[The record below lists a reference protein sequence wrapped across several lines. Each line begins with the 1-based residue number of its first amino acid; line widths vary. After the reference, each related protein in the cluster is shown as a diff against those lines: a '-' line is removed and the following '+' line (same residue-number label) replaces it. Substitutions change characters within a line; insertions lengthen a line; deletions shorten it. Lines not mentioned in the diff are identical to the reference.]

1 MHRHRMHSYI
11 HTLSRSYTHT
21 HVQAI
26 GNQEEAAAREI
37 NLKVAEV
44 EEALGQLRVEKAA
57 VLRKLKQLEA

>member
-1 MHRHRMHSYI
+1 MAHTHRHDGNGTHS
-11 HTLSRSYTHT
+11 LSHT

-26 GNQEEAAAREI
+26 GNQEEVAAREI